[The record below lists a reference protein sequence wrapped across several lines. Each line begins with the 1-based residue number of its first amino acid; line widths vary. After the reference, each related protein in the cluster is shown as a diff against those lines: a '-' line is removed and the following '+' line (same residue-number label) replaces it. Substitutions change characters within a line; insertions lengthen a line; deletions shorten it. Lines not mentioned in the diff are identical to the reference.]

1 MNAVEVSNL
10 TKRYKKILAVD
21 NISFKIK
28 KGEIFGILGPNGAG
42 KTTTINCITQ
52 LANKTSGKI
61 KVNNYDTVKNYLE
74 ARKQI
79 GLSPQDLKFDP
90 YFSIEEL
97 LIYQAGYYGIKEEE
111 AKKKV
116 TDLLKL
122 FDLYEKRKVTIRELS
137 GGMLRRLSLAK
148 AMIHSP
154 SILILDEPTAALDVE
169 SRYSLW
175 DYIKKIN
182 KEGIT
187 IILTTHYIEEAERLC
202 DTICIMQKG
211 KIIKL
216 EEKKR
221 LIEDL
226 SRNIIK
232 IYLPKKTRL
241 PEEIKNYKHQYEEN
255 ILEMHV
261 TKKEQ
266 SNILNNLLK
275 IFDQNKIQIIN
286 FTIEQDNL
294 ENIFRRL
301 VKNEKK

>member
-1 MNAVEVSNL
+1 MYAIEVSNL
-10 TKRYKKILAVD
+10 VKKYNGLTAVN

-52 LANKTSGKI
+52 LSNPTSGKI
-61 KVNNYDTVKNYLE
+61 TVNGYNIKKQYLE
-74 ARKQI
+74 ARKQV
-79 GLSPQDLKFDP
+79 GLSSQELKFDP
-90 YFSIEEL
+90 YFSIEEML
-97 LIYQAGYYGIKEEE
+97 NYQAGYFGINKKE
-111 AKKKV
+111 AKKR
-116 TDLLKL
+116 TLELLKQ
-122 FDLYEKRKVTIRELS
+122 FDLHEKRKATTRKLS

-148 AMIHSP
+148 AMIHNHK
-154 SILILDEPTAALDVE
+154 ILILDEPTAALDVE
-169 SRYSLW
+169 SRYALW

-182 KEGIT
+182 KEGTT

-202 DTICIMQKG
+202 DNICIIQKG

-216 EEKKR
+216 EKKEK
-221 LIEDL
+221 LIDDL

-232 IYLPKKTRL
+232 IYLEEKTRL
-241 PEEIKNYKHQYEEN
+241 PEEIKNFRHEYEEN
-255 ILEMHV
+255 ILEVHV

-266 SNILNNLLK
+266 SHVLNSLLK
-275 IFDQNKIQIIN
+275 LFDQNRIKIIN

-301 VKNEKK
+301 INGKK

>member
-1 MNAVEVSNL
+1 MFAIEVSNL
-10 TKRYKKILAVD
+10 VKKYDGLIAVN

-61 KVNNYDTVKNYLE
+61 KVNSYDTVKEYLE

-79 GLSPQDLKFDP
+79 GLSPQELKFDP
-90 YFSIEEL
+90 YFSIEDI
-97 LIYQAGYYGIKEEE
+97 LIYQAGYFGIKEKIARKRAIE
-111 AKKKV
+111 
-116 TDLLKL
+116 LLKL
-122 FDLYEKRKVTIRELS
+122 FGLYEKRKLTIRELS

-148 AMIHSP
+148 AMVHSP

-169 SRYSLW
+169 SRHSLW
-175 DYIKKIN
+175 EYIKKLN

-202 DTICIMQKG
+202 DRICIIHKG
-211 KIIKL
+211 RIIKL
-216 EEKKR
+216 EKKEK

-226 SRNIIK
+226 SKNVIRF
-232 IYLPKKTRL
+232 YLNEKTKL
-241 PEEIKNYKHQYEEN
+241 PLEIKNYIYNYEEN
-255 ILEMHV
+255 ILEIHD

-266 SNILNNLLK
+266 GKALNDVLK
-275 IFDQNKIQIIN
+275 LFDKCKIPIIN
-286 FTIEQDNL
+286 FTIEQDTL

-301 VKNEKK
+301 VNEK